1 MNTAATLT
9 PLIERQQQRL
19 RDLREDASDIA
30 AIVADEVWDRF
41 EREIDEYTE
50 DGFYFDFAANT
61 KMGLSA
67 TLSSAYDDA
76 FERHVSNLFATL
88 EGALREAAPELAG
101 FEEGASIDLKGL
113 RKGIK
118 LYFRADEM
126 IGKAIDAAKP
136 GLLRAF
142 FAAEFGTDAWD
153 REIAD
158 DARRVREKLLAL
170 RDPLTALIRQETET
184 VIQSGRL
191 AYGRWLDDM
200 LARLGGGV
208 AEADLAAEEAR

>member
-19 RDLREDASDIA
+19 RDLREDAPDIA
-30 AIVADEVWDRF
+30 GIVADEVWDRF

-50 DGFYFDFAANT
+50 DGFYFDFAAGT
-61 KMGLSA
+61 KMGLSM
-67 TLSSAYDDA
+67 TLSSAYDET
-76 FERHVSNLFATL
+76 FERHVSKLFTTL
-88 EGALREAAPELAG
+88 EGALREAAPDLAG

-118 LYFRADEM
+118 LYFRAEEM

-136 GLLRAF
+136 GILRAL
-142 FAAEFGTDAWD
+142 FAADPGSDAWD

-170 RDPLTALIRQETET
+170 RDPLIALIRQDTET

-191 AYGRWLDDM
+191 AYGRWLDGV

-208 AEADLAAEEAR
+208 AEPELAAEEAR

>member
-1 MNTAATLT
+1 MGTPATLT
-9 PLIERQQQRL
+9 KLIEHQQQRL

-30 AIVADEVWDRF
+30 DIVADEVWDRF

-50 DGFYFDFAANT
+50 GGFYFDFAAST

-76 FERHVSNLFATL
+76 FERHVSKLFATQ
-88 EGALREAAPELAG
+88 ESALREAAPEVVG

-118 LYFRADEM
+118 LYFRAEEM
-126 IGKAIDAAKP
+126 IGKAIDAARP
-136 GLLRAF
+136 GLLRAI
-142 FAAEFGTDAWD
+142 FAADPGSDAWD
-153 REIAD
+153 REIAA
-158 DARRVREKLLAL
+158 DARRVRDKLLAL
-170 RDPLTALIRQETET
+170 QAPLTALIRQETET

-191 AYGRWLDDM
+191 AYGRWLDDL

-208 AEADLAAEEAR
+208 SETNLTAQ